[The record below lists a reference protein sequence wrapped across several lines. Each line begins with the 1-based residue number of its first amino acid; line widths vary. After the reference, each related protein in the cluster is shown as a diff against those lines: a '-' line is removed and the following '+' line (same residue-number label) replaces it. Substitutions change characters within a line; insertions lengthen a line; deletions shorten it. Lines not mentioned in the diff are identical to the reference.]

1 MKGVRQ
7 AGSLETARNGM
18 IRLLLPLG
26 IFSLVVNLL
35 LLVVPLYML
44 QIYDRVLPTQSMDTL
59 RFLSII
65 AVGALVVLGLLEVV
79 RAMMASRAAT
89 RMEKQLG
96 ADALLTSMMSG
107 RATQGDI
114 QPLRDLAS
122 IKQFVSSR
130 AIFNLIDLP
139 FAPLFIAILYLVHPA
154 LFLLTLGGAVVL
166 LLLALLNQAIV
177 AKPQRES
184 GEKSMAAQSTAQ
196 ALTRNS
202 ESLRAMGMVESAV
215 NRWGSVQAESM
226 QKHSTVDGRNAVL
239 SGISRT
245 IRMGLQVAI
254 LGYGAFLVLGGEMTA
269 GMIFAS
275 SIISGRAL
283 QPIDQVI
290 AGWRQYVSTWSAW
303 KRMGRSVQAV
313 DMEREFTPMPEPK
326 GLLTAENVTVRNPSG
341 RADQPILDRVSMRLE
356 PGQVLGLLGPSGS
369 GKSTLARVLVGA
381 IVPDAGVVRIDGSD
395 LKNWDPAVL
404 GRQIGYV
411 SQEVE
416 LLPGTIASNIA
427 RLDPEADPQ
436 KLQAAAER
444 AQVMD
449 LIKSLPGGFDTP
461 VGPGGMGLS
470 GGERQRI
477 ALARAFYGDPKIV
490 VLDEPNAALDETGE
504 RALYL
509 AMLAAKQAGATVVIV
524 SQRNMPVK
532 LTDLVMH
539 LVDGRV
545 DYFGEPQPFYDK
557 REEFM
562 AKRREAAKKEAA
574 ARRARMGKGGGEAG
588 DGAGQAAPAAP
599 PMRVIEGG
607 GSVPERASP
616 APGPDVA
623 PEVTADGA
631 ADAKPEAASA
641 DAVARPD
648 TVARPAAVNA
658 PPTSQAAAR
667 AVSGAVP
674 QAADPALSAPPKA
687 SFKGAQRLGPV
698 ARKRLK
704 RAAKEDS

>member
-1 MKGVRQ
+1 MKGLTK
-7 AGSLETARNGM
+7 AGSLQSARNG
-18 IRLLLPLG
+18 IVRLLLPLG
-26 IFSLVVNLL
+26 VFSLVVNLL

-65 AVGALVVLGLLEVV
+65 AVGSLVVLGLLEVV

-114 QPLRDLAS
+114 QPLRDLSA

-139 FAPLFIAILYLVHPA
+139 FAPLFIAILYLIHPA
-154 LFLLTLGGAVVL
+154 LFLLTLAGAAVL
-166 LLLALLNQAIV
+166 LLLAVLNQWIV

-184 GEKSMAAQSTAQ
+184 GEKSMAAQATAQ

-202 ESLRAMGMVESAV
+202 ESLRAMGMVEAAV
-215 NRWGSVQAESM
+215 NRWGAVQAESM
-226 QKHSTVDGRNAVL
+226 QHHSTVDARNAVL

-254 LGYGAFLVLGGEMTA
+254 LGYGAYLVLQGQMTA

-290 AGWRQYVSTWSAW
+290 AGWRQYVSTWAAW
-303 KRMGRSVQAV
+303 TRLGRSVAVV
-313 DMEREFTPMPEPK
+313 DMEREFTPMPEPR
-326 GLLTAENVTVRNPSG
+326 GLLTVENVTIRNPSG
-341 RADQPILDRVSMRLE
+341 RADAPILDRVSMRLE

-381 IVPDAGVVRIDGSD
+381 VVPDAGVVRIDGSD
-395 LKNWDPAVL
+395 LRNWDPAVL
-404 GRQIGYV
+404 GRQVGYV

-444 AQVMD
+444 AQVTD

-490 VLDEPNAALDETGE
+490 VLDEPNAALDEQGE

-562 AKRREAAKKEAA
+562 AKRREAARKEAA
-574 ARRARMGKGGGEAG
+574 ARRAQMQGGAQTGSKPST
-588 DGAGQAAPAAP
+588 DQPAAP

-607 GSVPERASP
+607 GSVPQESSRPPVIAPDETQEQEVPPATKPAMAS
-616 APGPDVA
+616 
-623 PEVTADGA
+623 GA
-631 ADAKPEAASA
+631 EANGG
-641 DAVARPD
+641 
-648 TVARPAAVNA
+648 ARPAAA
-658 PPTSQAAAR
+658 
-667 AVSGAVP
+667 SGAT
-674 QAADPALSAPPKA
+674 ANGGANLSAQA
-687 SFKGAQRLGPV
+687 SPTFKGSQGPTRRATGQGEQRLGPV

-704 RAAKEDS
+704 RAADQDPKSDA